1 VQWRGYDY
9 KASASMFKKDGEDRI
24 YGDIWSTKHTQTITN
39 DNKENR
45 LVTTSSVRGNLE
57 KDTANKPA
65 DASNAQALRQ
75 RILRH
80 VAPHKPEI
88 GVDDEDELATVS
100 TAFAYTAT
108 AFAYLTLDT
117 SSTKGKNSTTPSY
130 CVKNG
135 STLWKA
141 IPSVFLPGTGN
152 TSDLEVII

>member
-1 VQWRGYDY
+1 
-9 KASASMFKKDGEDRI
+9 MFKKDGEDRI

-57 KDTANKPA
+57 KDTTNKPA

-80 VAPHKPEI
+80 VAPHKLEK
-88 GVDDEDELATVS
+88 VSTTRVNATVS
-100 TAFAYTAT
+100 TTFACTAT
-108 AFAYLTLDT
+108 AFAYLTLGT

-130 CVKNG
+130 CVKNV
-135 STLWKA
+135 SALWKTM
-141 IPSVFLPGTGN
+141 PSVFLPRTGN
-152 TSDLEVII
+152 TSNLQVPT